1 MNWLDLI
8 DTSRVLV
15 FALVLTRV
23 SGIVITAPVFG
34 GGDIPMQFRA
44 LFAFGLAILIMPSQ
58 WSIYIV
64 EPSTLPGFAIYIAAE
79 LLIGLTIGLG
89 VNMFFTGMHMAGD
102 MIGRI
107 GGLTS
112 SQLFDPT
119 SGEQIPLLGRFMQL
133 IAVAVFACVG
143 GLRLMMGALLDTFE
157 SIPVGSGLVR
167 VSVAESMVTIVSV
180 TFGLAFRIAAP
191 ATVGILVAMVVMGVL
206 GRTLPQ
212 LNLMSV
218 GFGIN
223 TIIMF
228 SVLLLTIGAAML
240 CFQERFIFILEVI
253 FSGFHS
259 TVPLEWLE

>member
-1 MNWLDLI
+1 MNWLYLI

-23 SGIVITAPVFG
+23 SGIVIAAPVFG
-34 GGDIPMQFRA
+34 GSDIPLQFRA
-44 LFAFGLAILIMPSQ
+44 LLSFCLAILIMPSQ
-58 WSIYIV
+58 WFLYV
-64 EPSTLPGFAIYIAAE
+64 QEPSSLPGFVLYIGGE
-79 LLIGLTIGLG
+79 LLIGLSIGLG
-89 VNMFFTGMHMAGD
+89 INFLFTAMFMAGD

-119 SGEQIPLLGRFMQL
+119 SGEQVPLLGRFLQL
-133 IAVAVFACVG
+133 LGVTAFACAG
-143 GLRLMMGALLDTFE
+143 GLRLLMAALLDTFE
-157 SIPVGSGLVR
+157 TIPVGDGLVR
-167 VSVAESMVTIVSV
+167 VTVAQAMISIVSV
-180 TFGLAFRIAAP
+180 TFGVAFRIAAP
-191 ATVGILVAMVVMGVL
+191 ATVGILIAMTVMGVL

-228 SVLLLTIGAAML
+228 VILFFSIGTAVY
-240 CFQERFIFILEVI
+240 CFQERFVYVLELL
-253 FSGFHS
+253 FDSFH
-259 TVPLEWLE
+259 TPLQTEWIE